1 MRLKRRHIL
10 FRTRADAARAK
21 ALLEA
26 QTVKGPASADSP
38 LGALQDTVRKD
49 AAPFRGE
56 VRGAHF
62 KLTRRV
68 RGRRMRVQLEGTLEE
83 KPDGTTEVRA
93 SMAPP
98 PAMLAGLY
106 GGTAAG
112 LLVALT
118 MALSGGLVAGPAAL
132 VAVLVLAHV
141 LNARLFDREVSQTFR
156 ALREAIP
163 EDPGAPV
170 LEPVVAVADQAPPP
184 VADAR
189 VPDAAKD

>member
-1 MRLKRRHIL
+1 MLKRRHIL

-26 QTVKGPASADSP
+26 KTVKGPASAGSP
-38 LGALQDTVRKD
+38 VGALQDTLRTD

-56 VRGAHF
+56 VSGAQF

-68 RGRRMRVQLEGTLEE
+68 RGRRVRVQLEGTLEQ

-98 PAMLAGLY
+98 LAMQLGLY
-106 GGTAAG
+106 GGSAAG
-112 LLVALT
+112 LVVALT
-118 MALSGGLVAGPAAL
+118 MALSGGLVAVPAAL
-132 VAVLVLAHV
+132 VAVLVAAV
-141 LNARLFDREVSQTFR
+141 FLNAKLFDREVSQTFR

-163 EDPGAPV
+163 EDPG
-170 LEPVVAVADQAPPP
+170 LLTPVVAVADEAPAP

-189 VPDAAKD
+189 VPEAKQR

>member
-26 QTVKGPASADSP
+26 KTVKGPASAGSP
-38 LGALQDTVRKD
+38 VGALQDTLRTD
-49 AAPFRGE
+49 ATPFRGE
-56 VRGAHF
+56 VSGANF

-68 RGRRMRVQLEGTLEE
+68 RGRRVRVQLEGTLKE

-98 PAMLAGLY
+98 LAMQVGLY

-112 LLVALT
+112 LAIALT
-118 MALSGGLVAGPAAL
+118 MALSGGLVAGPA
-132 VAVLVLAHV
+132 VLVVVLALAHL

-163 EDPGAPV
+163 EDGGA
-170 LEPVVAVADQAPPP
+170 LLTPVVAVADEANAP

-189 VPDAAKD
+189 VPDAAKE